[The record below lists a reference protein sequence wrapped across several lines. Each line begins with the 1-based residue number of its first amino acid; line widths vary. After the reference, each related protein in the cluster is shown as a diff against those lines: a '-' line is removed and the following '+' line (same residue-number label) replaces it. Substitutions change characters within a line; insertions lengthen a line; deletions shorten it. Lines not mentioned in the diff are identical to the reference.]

1 MLREHRQLLSM
12 GVDVSNSSH
21 KGTLSYFLTTVLGLG
36 LELSGISNPV
46 IFKIKFSF
54 SIVAL
59 QCCVSFYCTAK

>member
-1 MLREHRQLLSM
+1 MLREHRQLLSV

-21 KGTLSYFLTTVLGLG
+21 KGTPSYFLTTVLGLG

-54 SIVAL
+54 SVVAL
-59 QCCVSFYCTAK
+59 QCCVRFYCTAK